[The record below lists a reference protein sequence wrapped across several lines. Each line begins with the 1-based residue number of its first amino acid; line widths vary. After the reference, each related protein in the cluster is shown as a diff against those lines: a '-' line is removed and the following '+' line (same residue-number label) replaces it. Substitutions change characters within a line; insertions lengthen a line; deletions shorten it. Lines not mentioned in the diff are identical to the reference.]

1 MKAFTINALRLNLK
15 ARSKALG
22 SERKLAEQL
31 GVSYSYM
38 NDIVRGKRRPGRKV
52 LSALGLREER
62 MYISKRC

>member
-1 MKAFTINALRLNLK
+1 MKAFTIDALRHTLK

-38 NDIVRGKRRPGRKV
+38 NDLVRGKRRPGRKV
-52 LSALGLREER
+52 LGALGLREER
-62 MYISKRC
+62 MYIAR